1 MLAVGASDRPQPGT
15 HGPTCATQ
23 PLPCCRHHPPP
34 SQTLFSVLVAMV
46 TWPLDSYDGGQAQAP
61 VEADR
66 LPVTHTPPSGPP
78 AGPDSALT
86 ILTTHPFP
94 QAPPPSSNTKP
105 SPHW

>member
-1 MLAVGASDRPQPGT
+1 MGASDRPQPGT

-23 PLPCCRHHPPP
+23 PSPCLPSPP
-34 SQTLFSVLVAMV
+34 STLTDILLVAMV
-46 TWPLDSYDGGQAQAP
+46 TWPPDSYDGGQAQAP
-61 VEADR
+61 VEADC

-78 AGPDSALT
+78 AGPDAALT

-94 QAPPPSSNTKP
+94 QAPPPSSKTKP